1 MHDLFARGGISFERL
16 RSFLT
21 VLEAGSLPLAA
32 PGNRIRQSQL
42 GRQIAEL
49 EAFFGIKLLERSGKT
64 FDLTA
69 AGKHLAYV
77 GRDFL
82 AGLSEVSMK
91 TADAPVELSVGA
103 GDSVIRWWIAP
114 RKEAFGGAHVT
125 VTMMSGAEVV
135 DGLVDAKLD
144 VGIVRRTDLR
154 KGLLSAEI
162 GTIDYALY
170 VAKELLPK
178 GRTISVKEML
188 QTLPIGVLTG
198 EPSFSR
204 QLEAALEREKVR
216 LDPAWVCDTF
226 PQLCDAVAGG
236 WCAAVLPTLAR
247 DELPAAKFGEY
258 RDAILGKHE
267 GRMYL
272 AWTPR
277 LERQRPRAHALIK
290 GLVKGMQRQ

>member
-1 MHDLFARGGISFERL
+1 MQDLFARGGISFERL

-21 VLEAGSLPLAA
+21 VVEAGGLTMAA
-32 PGNRIRQSQL
+32 PNKPVRQSQL
-42 GRQIAEL
+42 GRQIKEL
-49 EAFFGIKLLERSGKT
+49 EGFFKLKLLERRGKA
-64 FDLTA
+64 FELTE

-82 AGLSEVSMK
+82 AGLTEVAMK
-91 TADAPVELSVGA
+91 TSDAPVELSIGA

-114 RKEAFGGAHVT
+114 RKEAFGGAHLT
-125 VTMMSGAEVV
+125 VTMMSGPEVV

-144 VGIVRRTDLR
+144 FGVVRKTDLR
-154 KGLLSAEI
+154 KGLESSEL

-178 GRTISVKEML
+178 GRAISVKEML

-216 LDPAWVCDTF
+216 LDPAWVCETF
-226 PQLCDAVAGG
+226 PQLRDAVAGG

-247 DELPAAKFGEY
+247 EELPAAKFGEY
-258 RDAILGKHE
+258 RDPILGKHE
-267 GRMYL
+267 GRMNL
-272 AWTPR
+272 VWMPR
-277 LERQRPRAHALIK
+277 LERQRPRVKELIP
-290 GLVKGMQRQ
+290 GIVRGMQRL